1 MFRILVADDHEVVRK
16 GLVNVLAEILQP
28 IKIDEA
34 RNGQEAVS
42 KVLKSEYDL
51 VVLDIKMPG
60 KSGLDVL
67 KEIKQHQPKLPVLIL
82 SMHPEE
88 QFAIRAMRAGA
99 SGYLTK
105 ECAGDELVLA
115 IRKAIKGE
123 RYISGSL
130 AQILAGE
137 LDSDSEKPL
146 HEILSD
152 REYQVMLM
160 VASGKPVG
168 AIAKELCLSVK
179 TISSYRTNILQ
190 KTRMKNNAEITHY
203 AIKNKLV
210 D

>member
-1 MFRILVADDHEVVRK
+1 MLRILVADDHEVVRK
-16 GLVNVLAEILQP
+16 GLVKVLAEILQP
-28 IKIDEA
+28 IKVDEA
-34 RNGQEAVS
+34 NNGQEALS

-67 KEIKQHQPKLPVLIL
+67 KEIKQHKPQLPVLIL

-115 IRKAIKGE
+115 VRKALKGE
-123 RYISGSL
+123 RYISSTL
-130 AQILAGE
+130 AEILAGE
-137 LDSDSEKPL
+137 LTIDSGKPL

-160 VASGKPVG
+160 IASGKPVG
-168 AIAKELCLSVK
+168 AIAKELRLSVK
-179 TISSYRTNILQ
+179 TVSSYRANILL

-203 AIKNKLV
+203 AIQNKLV

>member
-1 MFRILVADDHEVVRK
+1 MLRILVADDHEVVRK
-16 GLVNVLAEILQP
+16 GLVKVLSETLQP
-28 IKIDEA
+28 VKIDEA

-42 KVLKSEYDL
+42 KASKTEYDL
-51 VVLDIKMPG
+51 VVLDMKMPG
-60 KSGLDVL
+60 KSGLDAL
-67 KEIKQHQPKLPVLIL
+67 KELKQHRPKLPILIL
-82 SMHPEE
+82 SMLPEE
-88 QFAIRAMRAGA
+88 QFAVRAIRAGA

-105 ECAGDELVLA
+105 DAAGDELVIA
-115 IRKAIKGE
+115 IRKALKGE

-130 AQILAGE
+130 AEILAGD
-137 LDSDSEKPL
+137 LDGDSEKPP

-160 VASGKPVG
+160 IASGKPVG

-179 TISSYRTNILQ
+179 TISSYRTNILL

-203 AIKNKLV
+203 AIQNNLV

>member
-1 MFRILVADDHEVVRK
+1 MLRILVADDHEVVRK
-16 GLVNVLAEILQP
+16 GLVKVLAETLQP

-34 RNGQEAVS
+34 NTGQEAVS
-42 KVLKSEYDL
+42 MVLKNEYGL

-67 KEIKQHQPKLPVLIL
+67 KEIKQHKPKLPVLIL

-88 QFAIRAMRAGA
+88 QFAVRALRAGA

-115 IRKAIKGE
+115 IRKALKGE
-123 RYISGSL
+123 RYISDSI
-130 AQILAGE
+130 AQILAGDMDRDTE
-137 LDSDSEKPL
+137 RPL

-160 VASGKPVG
+160 IASGKPVG
-168 AIAKELCLSVK
+168 AIAKELCLSAK
-179 TISSYRTNILQ
+179 TISSYRTNILL
-190 KTRMKNNAEITHY
+190 KTGMKNNAEITHF
-203 AIKNKLV
+203 AIQNNLV

>member
-1 MFRILVADDHEVVRK
+1 MLKVLIADDHEIVRK
-16 GLVNVLAEILQP
+16 GLGKVLAESFNP
-28 IKIDEA
+28 IKVDEA
-34 RNGQEAVS
+34 RNGQETMT

-51 VVLDIKMPG
+51 VVLDLKMPG
-60 KSGLDVL
+60 KNGLDVL
-67 KEIKQHQPKLPVLIL
+67 KELKQHRPKLPVLIL

-88 QFAIRAMRAGA
+88 QFAVRAIRAGA

-105 ECAGDELVLA
+105 ECVGDELVLA
-115 IRKAIKGE
+115 MRKALKGE

-160 VASGKPVG
+160 IASGKTVG

-179 TISSYRTNILQ
+179 TISSYRTNILL
-190 KTRMKNNAEITHY
+190 KTAMKNNAELTHY
-203 AIKNKLV
+203 AIKNQLV

>member
-1 MFRILVADDHEVVRK
+1 MLRILVADDHEVVRK

>member
-1 MFRILVADDHEVVRK
+1 MLRLLVADDHEVVRK
-16 GLVNVLAEILQP
+16 GLVKVLAETLQP
-28 IKIDEA
+28 IKVDEA
-34 RNGQEAVS
+34 KNGQEALS
-42 KVLKSEYDL
+42 KALKSEYDL

-67 KEIKQHQPKLPVLIL
+67 KEIKQQQPKLPVLIL

-88 QFAIRAMRAGA
+88 QFAIRAIRAGA

-115 IRKAIKGE
+115 VRKALKGE
-123 RYISGSL
+123 RYVSGSL
-130 AQILAGE
+130 AELMAGE

-152 REYQVMLM
+152 REYQVMLLI
-160 VASGKPVG
+160 ASGKPVG
-168 AIAKELCLSVK
+168 AIAEELCLSAK
-179 TISSYRTNILQ
+179 TISSYRANILL

-203 AIKNKLV
+203 AIRNKLV

>member
-1 MFRILVADDHEVVRK
+1 MLRILVADDHEVVRK
-16 GLVNVLAEILQP
+16 GLVKVLAETLQP
-28 IKIDEA
+28 IKVDEA

-42 KVLKSEYDL
+42 KVSKSEYDL
-51 VVLDIKMPG
+51 VVLDLKMPG

-67 KEIKQHQPKLPVLIL
+67 KEIKEHRPKLPVLIL

-88 QFAIRAMRAGA
+88 QFAIRAIRAGA

-105 ECAGDELVLA
+105 ESAGDELVLA
-115 IRKAIKGE
+115 IRKALKGE

-160 VASGKPVG
+160 IASGKTVG
-168 AIAKELCLSVK
+168 AIAGELCLSVK
-179 TISSYRTNILQ
+179 TISSYRTNILL
-190 KTRMKNNAEITHY
+190 KTGMKNNSEITHY
-203 AIKNKLV
+203 AIKNELV

>member
-1 MFRILVADDHEVVRK
+1 MLRILVADDHEVVRK
-16 GLVNVLAEILQP
+16 GLVKVLAETLQP
-28 IKIDEA
+28 IKVDEA
-34 RNGQEAVS
+34 GNGQEAMS
-42 KVLKSEYDL
+42 KIWKGGYDL
-51 VVLDIKMPG
+51 VVLDMKMPG

-105 ECAGDELVLA
+105 ECAGEELVLA
-115 IRKAIKGE
+115 IRKALKGGK
-123 RYISGSL
+123 YISDSL

-160 VASGKPVG
+160 IASGKPVG
-168 AIAKELCLSVK
+168 TIAKELCLSVK
-179 TISSYRTNILQ
+179 TISSYRANILL

-203 AIKNKLV
+203 AIQNKLV